1 MATNV
6 FPPTPGATVTA
17 FLLICAVAGLAAWRF
32 PVRGEDAVD
41 WHSPA
46 MRRWKRR
53 TATGFLPPT
62 PVARL

>member
-1 MATNV
+1 M
-6 FPPTPGATVTA
+6 FA
-17 FLLICAVAGLAAWRF
+17 FLLICAVAMWAAWRF
-32 PVRGEDAVD
+32 PARPRDAVD
-41 WHSPA
+41 WQSPA